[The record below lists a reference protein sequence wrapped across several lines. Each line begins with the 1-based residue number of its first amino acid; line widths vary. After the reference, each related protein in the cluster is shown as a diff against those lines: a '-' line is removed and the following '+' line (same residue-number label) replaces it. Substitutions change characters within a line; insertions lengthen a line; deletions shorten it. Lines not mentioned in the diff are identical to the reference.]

1 MAEGCPRPR
10 RRRALKVPK
19 RRAERAAAVKKHDP
33 KLHEEVK
40 GGSVKLSE
48 ATKKIAEEKKT
59 ATKKKAPAPKS
70 ATSRP
75 PSPAP
80 APVGEQATA
89 PNMRNVCAKFLAA
102 VGEFAKWA
110 EEIEQRTDEVSAAD
124 RTPVFQATED
134 VARANVALRKALR
147 QMRPKN

>member
-1 MAEGCPRPR
+1 
-10 RRRALKVPK
+10 
-19 RRAERAAAVKKHDP
+19 
-33 KLHEEVK
+33 
-40 GGSVKLSE
+40 VKLSE

-89 PNMRNVCAKFLAA
+89 PNIRNVCAKFLAA

-124 RTPVFQATED
+124 RTRVYKAAEHAD
-134 VARANVALRKALR
+134 RALVDLRKALR
-147 QMRPKN
+147 TAKPTAAKS